1 MGVRATAARNTAS
14 IQTEL
19 KTNLAAQAK
28 GTENL
33 HRTNQSHG
41 ATPLGPKKTPFT
53 TYQWLLV

>member
-1 MGVRATAARNTAS
+1 MGVRATAVRNTAS

-33 HRTNQSHG
+33 HRTNRSRSN
-41 ATPLGPKKTPFT
+41 PSGPKKTPFT
-53 TYQWLLV
+53 THQWLLV